1 MAVPSECPNAVEG
14 PGELRARGHNIFK
27 EYINKPEANAEAF
40 DEDGWFRCALL
51 IGPSISICKTF
62 QTLKILSTEHIT
74 QECTHSPSGADS
86 ACFVIVQFA
95 K

>member
-27 EYINKPEANAEAF
+27 EYINKPEATAEAF

-62 QTLKILSTEHIT
+62 QTLKILSTERIT
-74 QECTHSPSGADS
+74 QGMHTKPLRCRLSMLFDCAI
-86 ACFVIVQFA
+86 C
-95 K
+95 